1 MEIRPTESVRVGIWK
16 SLLQKMN
23 TENLEHINCPIC
35 EQDETQLLFDKDSL
49 SVVTCKRCRLRYV
62 NPRVSQQTLEEGYV
76 ETYYPPDKVERIHTD
91 SMEWLQMT
99 ERLTELEKHCEDK
112 GKLLDV
118 GCGIGT
124 FLHLARERGW
134 QPNGVDPSKSGITFA
149 QEIHQLDVKCGEV
162 FDANFPDAH
171 FDAITLYHVLEHIPN
186 LNPFLS
192 ELRRILKPQTGT
204 LVIEVPNGESLQS
217 HLQKAD
223 WPYVHPRDHLYY
235 FSARSLP
242 KLLRKH
248 GFRDITLGKPR
259 RVSPSAN
266 LRFVLRSA
274 ATSAL
279 VRLHLGTVIRVY
291 AS

>member
-1 MEIRPTESVRVGIWK
+1 
-16 SLLQKMN
+16 MN
-23 TENLEHINCPIC
+23 IDNLEHIDCPIC
-35 EQDETQLLFDKDSL
+35 EQDETLPLFDKDSL
-49 SVVTCKRCRLRYV
+49 SVVTCKRCQLRYV
-62 NPRVSQQTLEEGYV
+62 NPRVSQQALEKDYIEA
-76 ETYYPPDKVERIHTD
+76 YYPPDKVARIHTD

-99 ERLTELEKHCEDK
+99 ERLTELEKRCQGK

-134 QPNGVDPSKSGITFA
+134 EPYGVDPSKSGITFA
-149 QEIHQLDVKCGEV
+149 QEIHQLDVRCGEV

-171 FDAITLYHVLEHIPN
+171 FDAITLYHVLEHIPE

-192 ELRRILKPQTGT
+192 ELRRILRPQTGT
-204 LVIEVPNGESLQS
+204 LVIEVPNGESLQI
-217 HLQKAD
+217 HLQKED
-223 WPYVHPRDHLYY
+223 WSYVHPRDHLYY

-242 KLLRKH
+242 KLLQKH
-248 GFRDITLGKPR
+248 GFRDIALGKPR
-259 RVSPSAN
+259 RVSPRTD
-266 LRFVLRSA
+266 LRFMLRSA

-291 AS
+291 AN

>member
-1 MEIRPTESVRVGIWK
+1 MDT
-16 SLLQKMN
+16 
-23 TENLEHINCPIC
+23 LEHIDCPIC

-49 SVVTCKRCRLRYV
+49 SVVTCKLCRLRYV
-62 NPRVSQQTLEEGYV
+62 NPRVNQQTLEKSYV

-91 SMEWLQMT
+91 GMEWLQMT
-99 ERLTELEKHCEDK
+99 ERLAELEKRCRDK
-112 GKLLDV
+112 GRLLDI

-124 FLHLARERGW
+124 FLHLARDRDWE
-134 QPNGVDPSKSGITFA
+134 PHGVDPSESGSTFA
-149 QEIHQLDVKCGEV
+149 QEIHKLDVRCGDV
-162 FDANFPDAH
+162 FDADYPTAH
-171 FDAITLYHVLEHIPN
+171 FDAITLYHVLEHISE

-192 ELRRILKPQTGT
+192 ELRRVLKPETGI

-217 HLQKAD
+217 RLQKAD

-242 KLLRKH
+242 KLLQKH
-248 GFRDITLGKPR
+248 GFRDIRLGKPK
-259 RVSPSAN
+259 RVSPTTG
-266 LRFVLRSA
+266 LPFIFRQA

-291 AS
+291 ANA